1 MIESFADKGSKDIF
15 DGENSTAARGALP
28 NELLKRA
35 RRKLDQLDV
44 AKDLNDLAVPPG
56 NNLEALKGALKGKHS
71 IRINDQY
78 RIVFRFEGGNANDV
92 EVSKHYQ

>member
-1 MIESFADKGSKDIF
+1 MIESFADRASEDIF
-15 DGENSTAARGALP
+15 NGEDSKAARGALP

-35 RRKLDQLDV
+35 RRKLDQLDA

-78 RIVFRFEGGNANDV
+78 RIVFKFEGGNAKDI
-92 EVSKHYQ
+92 EVSKHYE

>member
-1 MIESFADKGSKDIF
+1 MRDVQVTLGGA
-15 DGENSTAARGALP
+15 GERPSLQ
-28 NELLKRA
+28 RA
-35 RRKLDQLDV
+35 EQRKAVRKLDKLNA

-78 RIVFRFEGGNANDV
+78 RIVFRFEGGNAKDV
-92 EVSKHYQ
+92 EISKHYE